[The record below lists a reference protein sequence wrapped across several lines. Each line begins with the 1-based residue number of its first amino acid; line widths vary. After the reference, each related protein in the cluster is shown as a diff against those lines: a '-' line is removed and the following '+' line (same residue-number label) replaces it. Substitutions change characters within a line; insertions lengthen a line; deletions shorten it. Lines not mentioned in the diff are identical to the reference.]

1 MRLTRHLRGL
11 RAFTPR
17 ALGFAACSLAL
28 YAAGLLTGVA
38 ELFMLALAGLLLPLA
53 AWLVVRTGRRRVGAS
68 RSVRPLRAA
77 QGSRITVDLTVEN
90 TGLLDTGVLLVTD
103 RVPFQ
108 LGAAA
113 RFVLP
118 GIPGDARERIRYS
131 LHAAARGRYAIGPT
145 AARLSD
151 PFDLAQVTMELA
163 RPTEVIVHPRVEPLS
178 APGFSGEL
186 ASAPVAR
193 VRRLN
198 AAGEEFYT
206 TREYR
211 EGDDLR
217 KVHWRSSAKR
227 GELMIRQDESPRQ
240 ARALVAV
247 DLRRR
252 VHRGSDEHS
261 SLERAVS
268 AAASV
273 VVRLAAAGY
282 ELACLTDDGREV
294 RPAGRADASVT
305 ILDFL
310 ATVTASGG
318 DSLAPLAARLARAG
332 EGLLVA
338 VLAAPT
344 AEEAAALARCRQS
357 FAGTL
362 ALLVRPDSW
371 GTRGA
376 RETAEADARSAG
388 AASLLERAGWR
399 TATLERGERLDTP
412 WRHLTRAQGSGGRL
426 AGLRRH
432 G

>member
-1 MRLTRHLRGL
+1 MTLGRRLRGL
-11 RAFTPR
+11 RMFTSR
-17 ALGFAACSLAL
+17 ALGFVACALAC
-28 YAAGLLTGVA
+28 YGAGLLTGVA
-38 ELFMLALAGLLLPLA
+38 ELFMLAMAGLLLPLG
-53 AWLVVRTGRRRVGAS
+53 AWLVVRTGHRQVGAT
-68 RSVRPLRAA
+68 RTVRPLRAP
-77 QGSRITVDLTVEN
+77 QGERFTVELAVEN
-90 TGLLDTGVLLVTD
+90 AGRFDTGVLLVTD

-118 GIPGDARERIRYS
+118 SVPSGARERIRYT
-131 LHAAARGRYAIGPT
+131 LQAAARGRYAVGPT
-145 AARLSD
+145 IARLSD
-151 PFDLAQVTMELA
+151 PFDLAQTTLSLA
-163 RPTEVIVHPRVEPLS
+163 QASEVIVHPRVERLP
-178 APGFSGEL
+178 APGFSGEF
-186 ASAPVAR
+186 AAAPVAR

-198 AAGEEFYT
+198 TAGEEFYT

-240 ARALVAV
+240 ARALVVV

-252 VHRGSDEHS
+252 AHHGTDEHG

-273 VVRLAAAGY
+273 VVRLAASGF
-282 ELACLTDDGREV
+282 ELACLTDDGHEV
-294 RPAGRADASVT
+294 RPAGRADAAVA

-310 ATVTASGG
+310 ATVTPSSG
-318 DSLAPLAARLARAG
+318 DSLGPLAAHVARAG

-338 VLAAPT
+338 VLAVPSAD
-344 AEEAAALARCRQS
+344 EAAALARCRQS
-357 FAGTL
+357 FSGTL

-371 GTRGA
+371 GVRSA
-376 RETAEADARSAG
+376 RETAEADARTAG
-388 AASLLERAGWR
+388 VAALLERAGWR
-399 TATLERGERLDTP
+399 TATLERGEALGVP
-412 WRHLTRAQGSGGRL
+412 WRHLTRAHGGSGRL
-426 AGLRRH
+426 AGLRH